1 MEAQFDFGFKQ
12 GGFKMKRLIIAA
24 IVIAVGAF
32 SATSYAMGD
41 RSKNLGIGGSNDN
54 QHKHHDYTVP
64 VDPNRPVHP
73 VPEPSSIILLGAG
86 LVGLAAWGRKK

>member
-1 MEAQFDFGFKQ
+1 MNE
-12 GGFKMKRLIIAA
+12 GGFKMKQLIIIAA

-54 QHKHHDYTVP
+54 QHKHRTGVEH
-64 VDPNRPVHP
+64 PVHP
-73 VPEPSSIILLGAG
+73 VPEPGVIYLLGAG
-86 LVGLAAWGRKK
+86 SVLIGLAAAWRRKP